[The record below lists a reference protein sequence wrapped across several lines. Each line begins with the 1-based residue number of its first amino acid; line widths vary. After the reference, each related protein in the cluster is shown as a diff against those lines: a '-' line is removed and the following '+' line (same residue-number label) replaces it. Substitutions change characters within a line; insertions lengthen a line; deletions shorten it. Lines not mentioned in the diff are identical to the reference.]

1 MVGVVT
7 AVSRSS
13 RHTLVKTNEASVQVS
28 VLGFNIVEILGFSE
42 MLLQLI
48 WAIECVENMAA
59 PSA

>member
-1 MVGVVT
+1 MAGVVT

-13 RHTLVKTNEASVQVS
+13 RHILVKTNEASVQVS

-59 PSA
+59 ASA